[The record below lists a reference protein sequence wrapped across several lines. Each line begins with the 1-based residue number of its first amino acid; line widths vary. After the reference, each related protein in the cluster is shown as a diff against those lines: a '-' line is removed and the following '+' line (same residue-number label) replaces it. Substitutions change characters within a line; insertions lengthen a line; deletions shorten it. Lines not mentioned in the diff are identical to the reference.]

1 MQKII
6 DKISIQPVP
15 DDWQKQIN
23 IIEYSEVI
31 KIEYCAFFYYHFL
44 FEKKS
49 IANRFK
55 KELINACLC
64 NDNTYHG
71 VSRKLNLVTLGCY
84 LTEVGRGGT
93 PYCSQKRLLESLKLK
108 IKDRSDKLFKIY
120 AKYQSNIVKVIFTQ
134 SYD

>member
-6 DKISIQPVP
+6 DKIPIQPVP

-23 IIEYSEVI
+23 IIEYSEI
-31 KIEYCAFFYYHFL
+31 NKIEYSAFFYYHFL

-64 NDNTYHG
+64 NGNTYHG

-84 LTEVGRGGT
+84 LTEVGKGAT
-93 PYCSQKRLLESLKLK
+93 VYCSQKHLLESLKLK

-120 AKYQSNIVKVIFTQ
+120 AKYQSGIVKVIFTQ